1 VPAEAVHS
9 DGGASV
15 VWVVKDGRLE
25 RREVDAGPVSAGMR
39 EVRSGLGGGE
49 SLLLSG
55 VAEPKVGMQVKVAA
69 RP

>member
-15 VWVVKDGRLE
+15 VWLVKNGRLE

-39 EVRSGLGGGE
+39 EVRSGLAGGE

-55 VAEPKVGMQVKVAA
+55 VAEPKEGMKVKVAV